1 MNDLWKQTLNARAH
15 LRLSPRKLEVLA
27 CYRAYAADGVAAPSC
42 GDITAISGIDP
53 ADVARDGRA
62 LAADGLLLERGMRPS
77 CRAGAVR
84 RYPDDP
90 ATCARI
96 DALIAA
102 A

>member
-1 MNDLWKQTLNARAH
+1 MNDLWKQTLNARASK
-15 LRLSPRKLEVLA
+15 RLKPRRLEVLA
-27 CYRAYAADGVAAPSC
+27 CYRAYAADGIMSPTCV
-42 GDITAISGIDP
+42 DITAICGVDP
-53 ADVARDGRA
+53 TDVARYGRQ
-62 LAADGLLLERGMRPS
+62 LAAAGLLLSRGTRPS
-77 CRAGAVR
+77 ARLGAVR